1 LAEAYLTYVERD
13 GAVTLPD
20 NQPTLYGLV
29 QGTVLKVFVQERL
42 VNLLLLER
50 KFRVVR
56 PDYETEGPVTSFYN
70 RRWARWLYG
79 RCDAAKRAAAA
90 GRGRPLWLGV
100 FHVLRLTIAA
110 LQRVHDRLAPRRQCP
125 TQTPI

>member
-1 LAEAYLTYVERD
+1 VA
-13 GAVTLPD
+13 
-20 NQPTLYGLV
+20 
-29 QGTVLKVFVQERL
+29 LKVFVQERL
-42 VNLLLLER
+42 VNWLLLDR
-50 KFRVVR
+50 RFQVVR
-56 PDYETEGPVTSFYN
+56 PDYEVEGPIMSFYD

-79 RCDAAKRAAAA
+79 RCDTAKRAATTD
-90 GRGRPLWLGV
+90 RGRRLWLGV